1 MQTCL
6 VIGALSI
13 PLFPEDEKEKPTM
26 TTGLSRN
33 QMQACNV
40 MGISPHEFIEMNAE
54 NLPQMAAEAAKEQQ
68 EHQARITEIEKE
80 VAEKMGVP
88 TAELKNRLD
97 YEKLKLTADEIDV
110 CQKLGVLPIDFFY
123 QKLADAGIKTDKTG
137 SSLFKQGERP

>member
-1 MQTCL
+1 
-6 VIGALSI
+6 
-13 PLFPEDEKEKPTM
+13 M

-68 EHQARITEIEKE
+68 EHQARIAEIEKE
-80 VAEKMGVP
+80 VAEKMGIP

-123 QKLADAGIKTDKTG
+123 QKLADAGIKN
-137 SSLFKQGERP
+137 